1 MCCTAFLCGLRNC
14 FILICTLLT
23 VYLICQELFNFF
35 IVKPT
40 ITSIEEETLKSVDIP
55 DVVICLEPSFDFGV
69 LKKYGYIKDTY
80 YRGSMDGKSFTGWNG
95 RENETKS
102 SNEIL
107 EEALVVKSHFAKNTT
122 FITFAKY
129 KDEYSQFFQAEVK
142 LRSLSL
148 PYGRCLSISPPIVE
162 GNISTLFNTLYLMF
176 NETIFKQYNDITA
189 RIYMMGK
196 TNALNI
202 YPDETTMAGD
212 SMEIKMNRRQ
222 KYSSAYK
229 TKITRSTHVTGDP
242 LLQCNDYTPNNTYND
257 CTQNELLAS
266 FHKILDG
273 SPPFIGKNPKD
284 TCNERFNLSL
294 EKEKVLENFFRPL
307 YLHDAP
313 FKCKTPC
320 TFDKY
325 TTRFLNNA
333 PKNKL
338 NRCLAR
344 HRQ

>member
-1 MCCTAFLCGLRNC
+1 
-14 FILICTLLT
+14 
-23 VYLICQELFNFF
+23 
-35 IVKPT
+35 
-40 ITSIEEETLKSVDIP
+40 
-55 DVVICLEPSFDFGV
+55 
-69 LKKYGYIKDTY
+69 
-80 YRGSMDGKSFTGWNG
+80 
-95 RENETKS
+95 
-102 SNEIL
+102 
-107 EEALVVKSHFAKNTT
+107 
-122 FITFAKY
+122 
-129 KDEYSQFFQAEVK
+129 
-142 LRSLSL
+142 
-148 PYGRCLSISPPIVE
+148 
-162 GNISTLFNTLYLMF
+162 
-176 NETIFKQYNDITA
+176 
-189 RIYMMGK
+189 MMGK

-212 SMEIKMNRRQ
+212 SMEIKINRRQ
-222 KYSSAYK
+222 KYSSTYK

-333 PKNKL
+333 PNSETVIMIVFDRIVNVEHSKFSINGETFL
-338 NRCLAR
+338 TRVGGSVVSSERTLLWIPVSVLGISQISAL
-344 HRQ
+344 